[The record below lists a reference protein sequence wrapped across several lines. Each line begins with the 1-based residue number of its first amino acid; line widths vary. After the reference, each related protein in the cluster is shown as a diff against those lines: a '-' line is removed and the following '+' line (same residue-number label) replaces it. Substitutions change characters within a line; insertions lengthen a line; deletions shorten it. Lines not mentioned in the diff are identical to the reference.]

1 MICDSPYAKFVSL
14 CFSFSG
20 INRNTRYQ
28 LMEMHPNVFSIDPR
42 SGIVS
47 LVGTLDREEH
57 PEYNVTVVAYNEVK
71 KWGLFIAQACEFCL
85 YAKLCREEH
94 PEYNVTV
101 VAYNEVRK
109 WGLFIAQACKF
120 CLYAKR
126 CREEHPEYNVTVV
139 AYNEVRK
146 WGLFIAQACEFC
158 LYAKLCREEHP
169 EYKVTVVAYNE
180 VRKWGLFITQACMF
194 CLYSISNSVERNIK
208 SITSLLW
215 LTMRSGK
222 LTLFFAQAF
231 ELCLYTKL
239 CGFRFPP
246 SCRLPPC

>member
-109 WGLFIAQACKF
+109 WGLFI
-120 CLYAKR
+120 
-126 CREEHPEYNVTVV
+126 
-139 AYNEVRK
+139 
-146 WGLFIAQACEFC
+146 
-158 LYAKLCREEHP
+158 
-169 EYKVTVVAYNE
+169 
-180 VRKWGLFITQACMF
+180 TQACMF